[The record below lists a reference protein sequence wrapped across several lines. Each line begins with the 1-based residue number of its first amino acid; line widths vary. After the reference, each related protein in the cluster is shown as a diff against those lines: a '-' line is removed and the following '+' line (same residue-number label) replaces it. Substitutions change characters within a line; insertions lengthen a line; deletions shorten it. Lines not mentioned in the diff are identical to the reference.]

1 MIQKSYHYIIQT
13 YIRLGGKYLRSADEL
28 PNDTIHNYYKHIG
41 MKVKMQRELK
51 GYTQLQLSQALGHK
65 SVGLVSQ
72 AELYLKKQHFNLEHL
87 YKIAYI
93 LDCDISDLTSSKPN

>member
-1 MIQKSYHYIIQT
+1 LKN
-13 YIRLGGKYLRSADEL
+13 ADEL
-28 PNDTIHNYYKHIG
+28 PSEAIDSFYKQIG
-41 MKVKMQRELK
+41 MNVKKQRELK

-93 LDCDISDLTSSKPN
+93 LECDVSDLIKTS